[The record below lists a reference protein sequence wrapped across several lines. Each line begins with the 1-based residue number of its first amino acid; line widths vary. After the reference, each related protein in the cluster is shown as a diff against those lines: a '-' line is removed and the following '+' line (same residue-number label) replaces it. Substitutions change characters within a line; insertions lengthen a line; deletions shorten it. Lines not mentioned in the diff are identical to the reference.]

1 MRRRIIP
8 FALAGTI
15 GFAVDAAV
23 LLAVTP
29 LTGPFAGRVVSF
41 LAAVASTWL
50 LNRNFAFAD
59 RRARQHR
66 HREFARYALAMLPGA
81 TLNWLSFSALV
92 LALSADTPLPLTV
105 SVGVGSLVGLA
116 VNLVAANWLVFRGHR

>member
-1 MRRRIIP
+1 
-8 FALAGTI
+8 
-15 GFAVDAAV
+15 
-23 LLAVTP
+23 
-29 LTGPFAGRVVSF
+29 
-41 LAAVASTWL
+41 
-50 LNRNFAFAD
+50 
-59 RRARQHR
+59 
-66 HREFARYALAMLPGA
+66 LAMLPGA